1 MGLKLQWLK
10 DKEQREMLER
20 GYLEKN
26 ESPEQRF
33 QTICN
38 TVQKY
43 ANKLATTD
51 EAREYVKD
59 IGKRF
64 ESYVEKGLT

>member
-1 MGLKLQWLK
+1 MGLRLQWLK

-33 QTICN
+33 QTICD
-38 TVQKY
+38 TVQK
-43 ANKLATTD
+43 
-51 EAREYVKD
+51 
-59 IGKRF
+59 
-64 ESYVEKGLT
+64 